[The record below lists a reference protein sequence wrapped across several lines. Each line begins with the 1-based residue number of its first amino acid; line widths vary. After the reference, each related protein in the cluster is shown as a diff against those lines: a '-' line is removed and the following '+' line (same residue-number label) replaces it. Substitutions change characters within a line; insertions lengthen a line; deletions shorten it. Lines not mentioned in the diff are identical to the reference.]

1 MVQSLIFEAT
11 GMNSLVHNIKGPVR
25 AALWCVVAH
34 ASISTTLAANC
45 STQYWQGQP
54 PVVVNTTLN
63 KQTRPLCF
71 DGFAVMHSGVTRTPL
86 WVAEYLTATRLKKAR
101 DLDRQDSFHEEEQ
114 LPESERA
121 TLSDYRSSGYDR
133 GHMAPNGDM
142 ASRQQQSDSFS
153 LANMVPQSPTNNREV
168 WRNLEEATRAL
179 VVQEGEGYVV
189 TGPAFLGQTLKRT
202 KRVFVPT
209 HVYKVVYFPKRQ
221 AVSAYWAPN
230 DESGRV
236 EVISLADLEQKIG
249 ITVLP
254 HLSDR
259 VRQHRVDLPISV
271 SQVSKNSLGK
281 TNEHVEH
288 PPTTPR
294 ASSPTQSSSQDDH
307 AINWPHL
314 IQLIVKLFFK

>member
-1 MVQSLIFEAT
+1 MNLAASNNQSLA
-11 GMNSLVHNIKGPVR
+11 R
-25 AALWCVVAH
+25 AAFWCVLAQASVAP
-34 ASISTTLAANC
+34 ALAANC
-45 STQYWQGQP
+45 STQYWQGQL
-54 PVVVNTTLN
+54 PVVVNVALS
-63 KQTRPLCF
+63 QQARPLCF

-86 WVAEYLTATRLKKAR
+86 WVAEYLTASRLKKAR

-121 TLSDYRSSGYDR
+121 TLSDYRASGYDR

-179 VVQEGEGYVV
+179 VTQEGDAYVV
-189 TGPAFLGQTLKRT
+189 TGPAFLGKRIAKI
-202 KRVFVPT
+202 KRVLVPT

-249 ITVLP
+249 IQVLP
-254 HLSDR
+254 RLSDR
-259 VRQHRVDLPISV
+259 VRQRRIALPLST
-271 SQVSKNSLGK
+271 SQV
-281 TNEHVEH
+281 
-288 PPTTPR
+288 TPR
-294 ASSPTQSSSQDDH
+294 YLAAIPATEPSTPAPRPSAPPAAPADSTQGPD
-307 AINWPHL
+307 WMKL
-314 IQLIVKLFFK
+314 IQLMINMLFK